1 MSMLKKNESLMRE
14 ITKCTPDHPE
24 GIFSVIP
31 VSYQISRRA
40 GAPYGYRWLGQRE
53 RVLLATVVV
62 HKRIPFDKLRTGL
75 LNDRMGCSE

>member
-1 MSMLKKNESLMRE
+1 MHTMSSRRDL
-14 ITKCTPDHPE
+14 
-24 GIFSVIP
+24 FSDTR

-53 RVLLATVVV
+53 RVLLATVVFL
-62 HKRIPFDKLRTGL
+62 KRIPFDKLRTGL